1 MKKILFF
8 IFSITMLP
16 IYAFAYSDFIIPGGD
31 TIGITI
37 QSDGILVTGFY
48 KIKGKYNKSPLK
60 AGDYI
65 LEVED
70 NLVYSL
76 DELTNLIEKYKN
88 QDKIK
93 IKYRRNEK
101 TYEGDIKLQ
110 YEDNV
115 YKTGLY
121 VKDSIT
127 GCGTLTYIDPQTKIY
142 GALGH
147 EIIESSTNEIIE
159 IKQGDIFENK
169 ITSITKSYDGHPG
182 SKNSVFNVNKIYG
195 DIRKNTKVGIYGKY
209 TDELPDKTLLKV
221 SSPEDVKIG
230 NASIMTVIDGQDIKS
245 YDVEITNINEESK
258 TKNITFKIVD
268 KELLSKTGGVI
279 QGMSGSPIIQN
290 DNIIGA
296 VTHVKV
302 DDVTG
307 GYGVFITTMLEEG
320 EN

>member
-88 QDKIK
+88 KDKIK

-121 VKDSIT
+121 VKDSIK
-127 GCGTLTYIDPQTKIY
+127 GCGALTYIDPQT
-142 GALGH
+142 
-147 EIIESSTNEIIE
+147 
-159 IKQGDIFENK
+159 
-169 ITSITKSYDGHPG
+169 
-182 SKNSVFNVNKIYG
+182 
-195 DIRKNTKVGIYGKY
+195 
-209 TDELPDKTLLKV
+209 
-221 SSPEDVKIG
+221 
-230 NASIMTVIDGQDIKS
+230 
-245 YDVEITNINEESK
+245 NI
-258 TKNITFKIVD
+258 
-268 KELLSKTGGVI
+268 
-279 QGMSGSPIIQN
+279 
-290 DNIIGA
+290 
-296 VTHVKV
+296 
-302 DDVTG
+302 
-307 GYGVFITTMLEEG
+307 
-320 EN
+320 